1 MGNSSWLP
9 FPQNLWMQPFCST
22 CLADDTEEWM
32 FYWTHPYFTVIIPFS
47 QPQTEAWLPGQLNHA
62 FGVYSLHHCV
72 ALTYAEK
79 WMDSYLWRNCK
90 HRTTW
95 LSWPGNQAS
104 VCGWEN
110 GLAWCCVGPSMF
122 PRAACPPWVK
132 SGFGPYSKLAR
143 SNKTGLPVTVSTLKF
158 GRDHLLQVISTI
170 SKHDTPHQGYKN
182 TSYQMGLFF

>member
-1 MGNSSWLP
+1 MTSIPSELMDAAFLFNMFGRWYRGMNVLLVRDWSINAQFHSMGNSSWLP

-110 GLAWCCVGPSMF
+110 GLA
-122 PRAACPPWVK
+122 
-132 SGFGPYSKLAR
+132 
-143 SNKTGLPVTVSTLKF
+143 
-158 GRDHLLQVISTI
+158 
-170 SKHDTPHQGYKN
+170 
-182 TSYQMGLFF
+182 